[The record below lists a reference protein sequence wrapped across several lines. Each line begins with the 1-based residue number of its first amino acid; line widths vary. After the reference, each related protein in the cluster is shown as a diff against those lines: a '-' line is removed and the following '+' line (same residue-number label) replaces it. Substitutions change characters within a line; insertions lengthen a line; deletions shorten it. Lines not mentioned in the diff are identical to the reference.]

1 MGKERDPNAGGSAPS
16 AVREAAAAGCGQGVG
31 CPGAVTNLSG
41 MAQPVVMT
49 SSTTPASYSGEL
61 ATWFATHAD
70 DSAYNAFLDR
80 PAVLALVG
88 DPRGQRILDVGSG
101 AGHYAEA
108 LTTAGAAVHGLEG
121 STELIAHARRRLGNR
136 AQFTRHDLEQ
146 PLDFVAADSVDGV
159 LMALT
164 VHHVTA
170 RGQLYAEL
178 FRVLR
183 PGGWLIL
190 STDHPGVDWANAG
203 GDYFAVEQVD
213 LRLGGDRFSSLAWR
227 MPLTVLLAEAQAP
240 GFTLDRLIEPRPVPA
255 LRDLDA
261 DLYKHMSTHPTFIAI
276 RLTKPAA

>member
-1 MGKERDPNAGGSAPS
+1 MGVELASS
-16 AVREAAAAGCGQGVG
+16 IAAAVASAGPSGRAWMWDALRASAH
-31 CPGAVTNLSG
+31 PG

-49 SSTTPASYSGEL
+49 IPATPSNPTSYSGEL
-61 ATWFATHAD
+61 ATWFAAHAD

-88 DPRGQRILDVGSG
+88 DPSGQQILDVGSG

-108 LTTAGAAVHGLEG
+108 LTAAGATVHSIEG
-121 STELIAHARRRLGNR
+121 SSELIAHAQRRLGDR

-146 PLDFVAADSVDGV
+146 PLDFVADDSVDGV
-159 LMALT
+159 LIALT
-164 VHHVTA
+164 VHHIAA

-178 FRVLR
+178 FRVVR
-183 PGGWLIL
+183 PGGWLVL
-190 STDHPGVDWANAG
+190 STDHPGADWADAG

-213 LRLGGDRFSSLAWR
+213 LRFGGGRFSSLAWR

-240 GFTLDRLIEPRPVPA
+240 GFALDRVVEPRPVPA

-261 DLYKHMSTHPTFIAI
+261 DLYEHMSTHPTFIAI
-276 RLTKPAA
+276 RLTKPAG